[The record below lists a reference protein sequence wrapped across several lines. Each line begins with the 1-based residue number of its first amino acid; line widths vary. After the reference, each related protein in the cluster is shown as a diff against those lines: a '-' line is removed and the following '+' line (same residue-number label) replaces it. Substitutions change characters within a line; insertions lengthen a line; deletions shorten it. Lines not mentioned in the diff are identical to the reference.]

1 MAQVTIYLD
10 LETKEKM
17 KVYTQSKNIS
27 QSQWIA
33 DIIREKLQSEWPN
46 QIAALAGAWE
56 DFPSLEDI
64 RKTSPSDVERESF

>member
-10 LETKEKM
+10 PETKEKM
-17 KVYTQSKNIS
+17 KAYTESKNIS
-27 QSQWIA
+27 QSQWVA